1 MVPYRLRLLFWYEEI
16 GGRVVKHQRIQVL
29 HVIGRL
35 GRGGDT
41 SVVLAVLEHLGKLG
55 IHFDFL
61 THSGC
66 SPETVQRLRKA
77 GCKVYV
83 LSGDMRKMGA
93 VAYFTAVYSFLRQHR
108 EYSAVHFHT
117 ALQSGIGL
125 FAAWLAGVPIRICH
139 AHAAAIQRK
148 TPVLLRWFAAP
159 VLRGMIL
166 VFSNRWV
173 ACGEAAGR
181 FLFGGHRFLLLK
193 SAVDLSRFQKPMES
207 AVNRLRDH
215 WNIPSDA
222 LLLGQI
228 GRFDLMKNQRF
239 SLSLAAA
246 YARKERPVTLIY
258 VGEGALLG
266 QTMALAEQTK
276 RPGLQVIFAG
286 QRRDIPELLSLFD
299 LLLFPS
305 LAGEGVPIT
314 LLEAQ
319 AAACPALVSDMVSRE
334 ADLGLGLLRFLP
346 LEKLSLWEQCL
357 SYRTD
362 LPDAAAVRQRFVQC
376 GYEPQEI
383 AERWIRLY
391 DTKQTI

>member
-1 MVPYRLRLLFWYEEI
+1 M
-16 GGRVVKHQRIQVL
+16 
-29 HVIGRL
+29 
-35 GRGGDT
+35 
-41 SVVLAVLEHLGKLG
+41 
-55 IHFDFL
+55 
-61 THSGC
+61 
-66 SPETVQRLRKA
+66 
-77 GCKVYV
+77 
-83 LSGDMRKMGA
+83 
-93 VAYFTAVYSFLRQHR
+93 
-108 EYSAVHFHT
+108 
-117 ALQSGIGL
+117 
-125 FAAWLAGVPIRICH
+125 
-139 AHAAAIQRK
+139 
-148 TPVLLRWFAAP
+148 
-159 VLRGMIL
+159 
-166 VFSNRWV
+166 
-173 ACGEAAGR
+173 
-181 FLFGGHRFLLLK
+181 
-193 SAVDLSRFQKPMES
+193 
-207 AVNRLRDH
+207 
-215 WNIPSDA
+215 
-222 LLLGQI
+222 
-228 GRFDLMKNQRF
+228 
-239 SLSLAAA
+239 
-246 YARKERPVTLIY
+246 TLIY

-357 SYRTD
+357 SFRTD